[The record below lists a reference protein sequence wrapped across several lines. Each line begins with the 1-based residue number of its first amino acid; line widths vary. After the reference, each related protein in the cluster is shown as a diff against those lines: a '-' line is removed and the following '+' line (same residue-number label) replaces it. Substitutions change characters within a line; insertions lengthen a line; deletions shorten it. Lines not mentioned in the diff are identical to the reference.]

1 MIFIKIKFLF
11 NLVKCLGGS
20 FSFEN
25 LVPLPPTRTTAE
37 NGFWYVISLKFQ
49 YHIYILIVNF
59 FTKINLLI

>member
-25 LVPLPPTRTTAE
+25 LVPLPPTRTTAQ
-37 NGFWYVISLKFQ
+37 NGLVCNFIKISVS
-49 YHIYILIVNF
+49 YIILIVNYV
-59 FTKINLLI
+59 TKINLLI